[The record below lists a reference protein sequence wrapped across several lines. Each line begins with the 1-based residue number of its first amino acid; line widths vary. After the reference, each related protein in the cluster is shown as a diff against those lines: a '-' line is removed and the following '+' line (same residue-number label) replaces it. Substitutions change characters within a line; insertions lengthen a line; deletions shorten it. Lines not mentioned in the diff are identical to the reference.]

1 MPLPRP
7 LPGPITPCAP
17 LYHYVPCLTQK
28 GKQRLPKVKC
38 LPQGHSHM
46 LSMVGRSRRGPG
58 PSWWGTGVGRG
69 WARPGACQTRWSRTS
84 PAAPS
89 RPGPAPWWESL
100 ASWCFCPRCRL
111 PAGALTDKSLTLP
124 WGEAQEG
131 VEGSWTQIAKG
142 KVPSPCQPNP
152 RAQKFKI

>member
-1 MPLPRP
+1 
-7 LPGPITPCAP
+7 
-17 LYHYVPCLTQK
+17 
-28 GKQRLPKVKC
+28 
-38 LPQGHSHM
+38 M
-46 LSMVGRSRRGPG
+46 LSMVGWWKRGQDPAG
-58 PSWWGTGVGRG
+58 GGLGWARGR
-69 WARPGACQTRWSRTS
+69 ARPGACQTRWSRTS

-111 PAGALTDKSLTLP
+111 PAGALTDKSLTPP

-142 KVPSPCQPNP
+142 KVPRFLPAKPPGPEVQDLRRPWARLPLASTRSSEAGLCPLHADFQWTILSEVNQEPG
-152 RAQKFKI
+152 QES